1 MQTKSIVQE
10 AADQVVKKAKAGTS
24 YPIAIQEACSR
35 GIDRAR
41 LMAELSRR
49 REASRQ
55 AKQAKLKAGAR

>member
-10 AADQVVKKAKAGTS
+10 AADQIVKKAKSGVP

-35 GIDRAR
+35 GINRAR

-49 REASRQ
+49 REARRQ
-55 AKQAKLKAGAR
+55 SKLKAGAR

>member
-1 MQTKSIVQE
+1 MQTRSIVQE
-10 AADQVVKKAKAGTS
+10 AADQVVKKAKAGTP

-49 REASRQ
+49 REARR
-55 AKQAKLKAGAR
+55 QAKLKAGAR